1 MLLRDIFSLVGN
13 DFKRNRYFNIE
24 GEKLDWHFYFTH
36 NVSFY
41 LSLFFSIL
49 VFTDIFYND
58 AIFIKPFLLGTSW
71 WDLSIVNLKEESTS
85 VIFYLSIPFSLLV
98 SLAGVLL
105 FFLMQKSPGYINKK
119 ITTNINKNIL
129 IKILYFFIGIIY
141 ILVLTAG
148 AVILILKIMGS
159 LSSVQVWWLSS
170 LQIIVI
176 AKYFAILSGML
187 SGNFVHFLVSFES
200 FAKLTRINK
209 N

>member
-119 ITTNINKNIL
+119 IRKLNYK
-129 IKILYFFIGIIY
+129 IKIIG
-141 ILVLTAG
+141 L
-148 AVILILKIMGS
+148 
-159 LSSVQVWWLSS
+159 
-170 LQIIVI
+170 
-176 AKYFAILSGML
+176 F
-187 SGNFVHFLVSFES
+187 
-200 FAKLTRINK
+200 
-209 N
+209 